1 MMVDLT
7 ADELALINAALI
19 REQHHLQELL
29 SQASGLGEGLA
40 GEVGKLTPIRDNGP
54 YDSAEQA
61 IKQFLAQTH
70 GIPGTPDELSGVVLR
85 EALLLAKV
93 DLGAFFELEYMS
105 VFLKAAWGDP
115 VMAQII
121 AGWIIRAH
129 IAGRDKSF

>member
-1 MMVDLT
+1 MS
-7 ADELALINAALI
+7 EP
-19 REQHHLQELL
+19 
-29 SQASGLGEGLA
+29 
-40 GEVGKLTPIRDNGP
+40 TPIRDNGP

-105 VFLKAAWGDP
+105 TFLKAAWGDP